1 MLKYFIT
8 PQYGGTTI
16 LETQLQCV
24 PCVLLKRQ
32 DKDKKNIMATPYAEG
47 NKKFC
52 ERHICMVPDKK
63 EPQYPEK
70 NHLKS
75 IKKPSTILY
84 QPLEF
89 FAQLILHN

>member
-1 MLKYFIT
+1 M
-8 PQYGGTTI
+8 G
-16 LETQLQCV
+16 EQLYLRLSYNV
-24 PCVLLKRQ
+24 YPVYSSKNINNLWRLQ
-32 DKDKKNIMATPYAEG
+32 DKKILTATPYAEG

-52 ERHICMVPDKK
+52 ERHICLVPDKK

-70 NHLKS
+70 NQLKS